1 MSVLDNALQTLFK
14 LGIEVKKVWENAS
27 PTSGFA
33 AQDINIGTSDYDFAM
48 ILHQSLN
55 VSGGYRRAIDIIENN
70 TETNSMLRLSGFV
83 AASTAENR
91 GFGAQ
96 RGVMRAGN
104 ALRFTDCVRGRHSTG
119 APIDS
124 FVDPSLCK
132 PVIIYTIKIIGGG
145 YRIARFIKSLFHIR
159 ERGWA

>member
-33 AQDINIGTSDYDFAM
+33 AQNINIGTSDYDFAM
-48 ILHQSLN
+48 ILHWSMN
-55 VSGGYRRAIDIIENN
+55 VSGGYRLAVDIIDNN
-70 TETNSMLRLSGFV
+70 TENNNMLRLAGYV
-83 AASTAENR
+83 ASSTAANR

-96 RGVMRAGN
+96 RGVKRSGN
-104 ALRFTDCVRGRHSTG
+104 ILQFTDCSRGIIASGLLST
-119 APIDS
+119 I
-124 FVDPSLCK
+124 VDPSLCK

-145 YRIARFIKSLFHIR
+145 YRIVRFIKSLFHIR

>member
-14 LGIEVKKVWENAS
+14 LGIEVKKAWENAS

-33 AQDINIGTSDYDFAM
+33 AQSINIGTSNYDFAM
-48 ILHQSLN
+48 ILHQSAN
-55 VSGGYRRAIDIIENN
+55 VTGGNRHAIDIIENN
-70 TETNSMLRLSGFV
+70 TETNNMLRLAGFV
-83 AASTAENR
+83 ASSTAANR

-96 RGVMRAGN
+96 RGVMRSGN
-104 ALRFTDCVRGRHSTG
+104 TLQFTDCVRGRHTG
-119 APIDS
+119 EAIDS
-124 FVDPSLCK
+124 MVDPSLCK